1 MEPRRRT
8 VVLGGLG
15 VAAGALTGL
24 PPVSAAASTAAL
36 TWVGAGPFKHVYD
49 PTPGGPPYEY
59 LNDHCVIQG
68 RDGTWHLYG
77 IIGNS
82 APPGSFPGGNAEIHF
97 AHATAPALD
106 GPWTTQPYA
115 LSVDP
120 NYFSEEHLWAPHVIE
135 NAGTYYM
142 FYAAGGSGCAINL
155 ATSTDLF
162 NWTRI
167 PQGPVFRGLVA
178 RDPFVTRIGNQWV
191 MYYCELANW
200 QSNHIVAARTS
211 TDLIHW
217 SAPRTVFT
225 DPSTD
230 SNASVTESPV
240 VVQRDGTYY
249 LFIGPRFGYVGTD
262 VFRSTDPFNFQ
273 LASYAGHVPAHAI
286 EVVGDRV
293 TGAGSFQ
300 HGVYLADL
308 QWRSTPPVWHSLD
321 NPAAGL
327 NPQGAIEL
335 FALDNNHR
343 IVRRVLP
350 GDWELFSDEVTTVPT
365 VGRNTDGR
373 LELFTVAKDQG
384 LIHRVQRADGT
395 WGDWEVFGG
404 AAGAAP
410 AVSRNADG
418 RLEVFALGP
427 AGAYIT
433 HRWQNGGGSASW
445 SDWESFGGA
454 AGAPP
459 VVGVNA
465 DGRMEVFALGPG
477 GAYVAHRWQNVPNGG
492 WSSWDTGFGGPAAA
506 LSTVNRDG
514 RGLLNVF
521 ALAPVSTG
529 VHRRVQTVPS
539 GGWAGWQL
547 ADSWADASARTAVNA
562 DGRLEMF
569 CIPPGG
575 AQITHRW
582 QTTPTSGAWS
592 NSEVFDSQPVA
603 ASPTVI
609 VDASGRQ
616 HVFAVAPDGV
626 LRERIQFAPSSGWG
640 PWRTLPGAPILPLPV
655 GHPS

>member
-1 MEPRRRT
+1 M
-8 VVLGGLG
+8 
-15 VAAGALTGL
+15 
-24 PPVSAAASTAAL
+24 
-36 TWVGAGPFKHVYD
+36 
-49 PTPGGPPYEY
+49 
-59 LNDHCVIQG
+59 
-68 RDGTWHLYG
+68 
-77 IIGNS
+77 
-82 APPGSFPGGNAEIHF
+82 
-97 AHATAPALD
+97 
-106 GPWTTQPYA
+106 
-115 LSVDP
+115 
-120 NYFSEEHLWAPHVIE
+120 WAPHVIE

-273 LASYAGHVPAHAI
+273 LANYAGHVPAHAI

-300 HGVYLADL
+300 HGIYLADL
-308 QWRSTPPVWHSLD
+308 QWRSTPPVWHSPD

-433 HRWQNGGGSASW
+433 
-445 SDWESFGGA
+445 
-454 AGAPP
+454 
-459 VVGVNA
+459 
-465 DGRMEVFALGPG
+465 
-477 GAYVAHRWQNVPNGG
+477 HRWQNVPNGG

-616 HVFAVAPDGV
+616 HVFAVALDGV
-626 LRERIQFAPSSGWG
+626 LRERIQLAPNSGWG